1 MEQTRAEAPIRAA
14 RDAPAPHRVPAQS
27 PPPERRES
35 PWPGARAPGDG
46 QVDQERPPA
55 RGAGAR
61 RGGRGA
67 PADAAA
73 GPGTAERATGPP
85 EAPGGGSRPTGPAR
99 RGAVSLETGVTGDG
113 PSVETEPL
121 ARGEHIHSEPSAPST
136 GPPRRHSV
144 RAQVLSALRE
154 ALLTGQLAQGSV
166 YSAPTLAERF
176 GVSATPV
183 REAMQQLAS
192 EGAVETVPNRGF
204 RVAQHSS
211 RDLTELAEI
220 QAMLEIPVLLRLA
233 RTVPC
238 EHWDGLRPLAEST
251 LSAAARGD
259 RAGFA
264 EADRAFHCGLL
275 ELTGNRQLV
284 MVADDLRRRGQ
295 SAVGT
300 GAAPPTARGAAPS
313 AAASPTELLASAAEH
328 VALLDAL
335 AERDVA
341 AAEQVARAHLSPAAT
356 VQGG

>member
-14 RDAPAPHRVPAQS
+14 RDAPTPHRVPAQS
-27 PPPERRES
+27 PPPQRRDS
-35 PWPGARAPGDG
+35 PWPATRAPGE
-46 QVDQERPPA
+46 DQDDRERPRT
-55 RGAGAR
+55 RGADPRPRDGAQ
-61 RGGRGA
+61 GSV
-67 PADAAA
+67 AA
-73 GPGTAERATGPP
+73 GGGTVERATGPP
-85 EAPGGGSRPTGPAR
+85 AADGRPVP
-99 RGAVSLETGVTGDG
+99 
-113 PSVETEPL
+113 PEPV
-121 ARGEHIHSEPSAPST
+121 ARGEHVHSGPTAPST

-154 ALLTGQLAQGSV
+154 ALLTGQLAPGNV

-204 RVAQHSS
+204 RVAQYSS

-238 EHWDGLRPLAEST
+238 ERWDGLRPLAEST

-300 GAAPPTARGAAPS
+300 GALPPTARGAPPGAV
-313 AAASPTELLASAAEH
+313 ASPTELLASAAEH

-341 AAEQVARAHLSPAAT
+341 AAEQVARAHLNP
-356 VQGG
+356 